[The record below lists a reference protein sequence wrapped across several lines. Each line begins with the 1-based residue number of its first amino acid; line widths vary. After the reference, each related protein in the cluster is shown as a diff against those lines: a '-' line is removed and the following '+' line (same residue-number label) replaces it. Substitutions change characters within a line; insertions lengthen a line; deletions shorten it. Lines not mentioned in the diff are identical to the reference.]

1 MFDIAF
7 TELMIAA
14 VIALLVVGPQRLP
27 KMARQVGAWAGKLQ
41 RYVNDVKRDI
51 NKQIDL
57 EEMRELKT
65 EVSSAAQSME
75 KSIKDT
81 MDETQKDFDEIS
93 DSFSD
98 NPFDDNDDSS
108 GSDYVKT
115 DWEKIYQNRQT
126 REKIR
131 SRRIAREEKLG
142 RPRPARR

>member
-14 VIALLVVGPQRLP
+14 VIALIVVGPQRLP

-41 RYVNDVKRDI
+41 RYVNDVKSDL
-51 NKQIDL
+51 NKQIQL
-57 EEMRELKT
+57 EELRELKT

-98 NPFDDNDDSS
+98 NPFDEGDDSS
-108 GSDYVKT
+108 ASTYVKT
-115 DWEKIYQNRQT
+115 DWEKIYETRQT

-131 SRRIAREEKLG
+131 KRRIARAEKLG
-142 RPRPARR
+142 QPRPDRR